1 MADFDM
7 LVVGAGVVGLAVA
20 RAAAREGASV
30 LIAERNRHFGAETSS
45 RNSEVIHA
53 GIYYPPGSL
62 KAELCRDGR
71 RRLYGYA
78 ADAGVPARRVGKLIV
93 ACEAAQIPLLE
104 SIAANAA
111 ACDVTDL
118 TLLGPDEVASI
129 EPSLR
134 AAAGLL
140 SPSTGIID
148 SHAYML
154 ALLGEAEAQGAEL
167 VPSATIS
174 RLERSGS
181 EWKAWIA
188 GEAGPVLSART
199 VVNAA
204 GLWATE
210 VAGRIEGYSPAAP
223 RATYYAKGTYFAY
236 GGKVP
241 FSRLIYPVP
250 EAGGL
255 GIHLTLDRAGRARFG
270 PDVEWCETLAY
281 DVDANRRAAFA
292 QAIRSYWP
300 DVEESLLTPDFAGVR
315 PKLVPRGQ
323 AAHDFVVEGPGDH
336 GLPGVVNLFGI
347 ESPGLTAS
355 LPLGEMAAR
364 LALD

>member
-20 RAAAREGASV
+20 RAAAREGANV

-53 GIYYPPGSL
+53 GIYYPRGSI
-62 KAELCRDGR
+62 KAELCREGR
-71 RRLYGYA
+71 RRLYAYA
-78 ADAGVPARRVGKLIV
+78 AETGVPVRRIGKLIV
-93 ACEAAQIPLLE
+93 AGEEAQIPPLE
-104 SIAANAA
+104 NIAANAA
-111 ACDVTDL
+111 ACGVTEL
-118 TLLGPDEVASI
+118 TLLGPREVAAL

-154 ALLGEAEAQGAEL
+154 ALLGEAEAHGAEL
-167 VPSATIS
+167 VPSAAIS

-181 EWKAWIA
+181 AWKAWIA
-188 GEAGPVLSART
+188 GESGPVLSART

-204 GLWATE
+204 GLWASE
-210 VAGRIEGYSPAAP
+210 VAGRIEGYSPAP
-223 RATYYAKGTYFAY
+223 RATYYAKGSYFAY

-255 GIHLTLDRAGRARFG
+255 GIHLTLDLAGRARFG

-281 DVDANRRAAFA
+281 DVDANRRSAFA
-292 QAIRSYWP
+292 QSIRSYWP

-315 PKLVPRGQ
+315 PKLAPRGQ

-336 GLPGVVNLFGI
+336 GLPGLVNLFGI
-347 ESPGLTAS
+347 ESPGLTSS